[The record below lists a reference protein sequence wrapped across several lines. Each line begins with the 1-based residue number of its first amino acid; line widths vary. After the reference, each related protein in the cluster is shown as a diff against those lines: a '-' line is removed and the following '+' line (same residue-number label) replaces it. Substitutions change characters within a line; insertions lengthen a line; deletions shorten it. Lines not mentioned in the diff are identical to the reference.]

1 MASLCICGN
10 PFANSGT
17 VIRGSISQ
25 ALLVAIIVSCSV
37 ILFPPGGITYGF
49 NFVDPYLYS
58 YIVSIDK
65 DHSTDKSRLSWVYAA
80 QITGQGIAMITGGLL
95 VRKFSTSNVTI
106 CAVALFNLNI
116 FVMYYSCTSVTSLM
130 ASYFMVGFTLG
141 LINVMSLVVGLSW
154 IEKQYHGLFSGI
166 LSLGYGLSSIFIS
179 PLESLYVNPNNL
191 DPIKNPIDGELIFNQ
206 SFILNKVPNMFLMFG
221 ILSTLLQFPL
231 SFLLVRN
238 PDTRKSDGA
247 SINGATVKDMFRKPG
262 FYLLFLIF
270 ALNKVPLAYI
280 HSYAKDYGKTFLH
293 DDKILLSVVI
303 ALSGIFNAL
312 GRLFWGHI
320 HDRFGVKVSLF
331 MLCLATGVSILLS
344 YLSKFLTGQ
353 TTCAILYTIAV
364 WASYFCCTGNYGI
377 MPAATI
383 QFFGEQDFG
392 VKYGMLYLSQALGAV
407 ISALYTSFI
416 PFWMPLVLT
425 IVFTS
430 VISGLLSL
438 MLRKTETLD
447 DQARALL
454 DDNSPNRLFPIRDS
468 YLNRKDRETLEFIGL
483 QDENE

>member
-1 MASLCICGN
+1 M
-10 PFANSGT
+10 
-17 VIRGSISQ
+17 
-25 ALLVAIIVSCSV
+25 AIIVSCSV
-37 ILFPPGGITYGF
+37 ILLPPGGITYAF
-49 NFVDPYLYS
+49 NFIDPYLYS
-58 YIVSIDK
+58 YIVSLDK
-65 DHSTDKSRLSWVYAA
+65 DHSTNKSHLSWVYVA
-80 QITGQGIAMITGGLL
+80 QITGQAIAMITGGLL
-95 VRKFSTSNVTI
+95 VRKISTSKVTI
-106 CAVALFNLNI
+106 SAVALFNLNI
-116 FVMYYSCTSVTSLM
+116 FVMYHSCKSVTSLM
-130 ASYFMVGFTLG
+130 ASYFIVGFASG
-141 LINVMSLVVGLSW
+141 LIYVMCLVVGLSW

-166 LSLGYGLSSIFIS
+166 LSMCYGLSGIFIS
-179 PLESLYVNPNNL
+179 PMESLYVNPNDL
-191 DPIKNPIDGELIFNQ
+191 DPIKNPNDADGELIFNQ
-206 SFILNKVPNMFLMFG
+206 STILDKVPNIFLMFG
-221 ILSTLLQFPL
+221 VLSTLLQFPL
-231 SFLLVRN
+231 SILLVRN
-238 PDTRKSDGA
+238 ADMKKSDDA
-247 SINGATVKDMFRKPG
+247 SIKGATVKDMFRKPG

-270 ALNKVPLAYI
+270 ALNKVPLAYM

-293 DDKILLSVVI
+293 NDNIHLSVVI
-303 ALSGIFNAL
+303 GLSGIFNAL
-312 GRLFWGHI
+312 GRPFWGHI
-320 HDRFGVKVSLF
+320 HDRFGVKASLF

-353 TTCAILYTIAV
+353 TTCASIYTIAV

-392 VKYGMLYLSQALGAV
+392 VKYGILYLSQALGAG

-454 DDNSPNRLFPIRDS
+454 DDNSPNRLFPVRDS
-468 YLNRKDRETLEFIGL
+468 YLNSKDRETLEFIGL
-483 QDENE
+483 KDEKE